1 MNFIM
6 SKKRLKEKKNKKGLR
21 VRNDPL
27 LFVFAKITA
36 LIMEKLRRLTNMG
49 IFRLSTGTIRI
60 AVNVL
65 GTVALLTSEVILPCI
80 KKRASKE
87 KTNSKSDVSYD
98 DVIGIVMNSNMLSDN
113 KVKVTAIIPR
123 NGDVEL
129 FKAIIQIV
137 NSDMNSANII
147 EAIKCICAK

>member
-1 MNFIM
+1 
-6 SKKRLKEKKNKKGLR
+6 
-21 VRNDPL
+21 
-27 LFVFAKITA
+27 
-36 LIMEKLRRLTNMG
+36 MG
-49 IFRLSTGTIRI
+49 IFRLSTGAIRI
-60 AVNVL
+60 AINVL
-65 GTVALLTSEVILPCI
+65 GTVALLTSEVIVPCI

-87 KTNSKSDVSYD
+87 NTKSNVDVSYD
-98 DVIGIVMNSNMLSDN
+98 DVIGAIMNSNMLSDN

-123 NGDVEL
+123 NGDTEL